1 MDYSEFF
8 ASKID
13 AKEVSSQW
21 FVHELLNFVNEVK
34 FFREIFPYNIHL
46 SEFGE

>member
-21 FVHELLNFVNEVK
+21 FEYELLNFINEVK
-34 FFREIFPYNIHL
+34 FPAIQYVPFQN
-46 SEFGE
+46 SE